1 MRAVWHVGRR
11 EPARPAE
18 RQGGMRIV
26 TLLLLVAVL
35 SGCRLLAEGPGG
47 AGGGGRSGN
56 PDDPVVS
63 SPDPSAVEPPPGDQ
77 SRREEPKD
85 VVDEHTA
92 AVDHFRIGPD
102 GRTVVIYWWG
112 GTPACFALKEV
123 LVEVQRGTPIVTVM
137 EGTLPAAVGKACT
150 MEAVLKSTIVTLD
163 DSILVDGSGNEHEP
177 GEPVVFDEGVEVD
190 PRAGLADP
198 HRIAI
203 TGYRL
208 DADGTRLQV
217 HYVGGT
223 ERCYGLVEASAVPR
237 DGALTV
243 TIAEGAL
250 SDVDA
255 PCEDIGVSKFTT
267 LKLDEP
273 LIARAAFNS

>member
-1 MRAVWHVGRR
+1 
-11 EPARPAE
+11 
-18 RQGGMRIV
+18 MRIV

-63 SPDPSAVEPPPGDQ
+63 SPDPPPGEPPPGDQ
-77 SRREEPKD
+77 SRREEPNPD
-85 VVDEHTA
+85 VVDQHSA
-92 AVDHFRIGPD
+92 AVDHYRIGPD

-112 GTPACFALKEV
+112 GTPACYALKEV
-123 LVEVQRGTPIVTVM
+123 LVEVQRGTPIVTVL
-137 EGTLPAAVGKACT
+137 EGTLPEAVGKACT

-163 DSILVDGSGNEHEP
+163 DPILVDGSGNEHEP
-177 GEPVVFDEGVEVD
+177 GEPMVSDEGVEVH
-190 PRAGLADP
+190 PRAGLNDP
-198 HRIAI
+198 HQIAI

-217 HYVGGT
+217 HFVGGT
-223 ERCYGLVEASAVPR
+223 ERCYGLAEASALPR

-243 TIAEGAL
+243 TIAEGTL
-250 SDVDA
+250 PEVDG
-255 PCEDIGVSKFTT
+255 PCEDIGVSKFAT

-273 LIARAAFNS
+273 LIVQAAFNT